1 MSAGPFTNTT
11 LNATIPE
18 IWDLR
23 LDQARYEA
31 SVIMQRVL
39 NKSELV
45 KKYGD
50 IINLT
55 YKDKLTVVNIS
66 PTDGTFA
73 VQNYAP
79 TNVPV
84 TIDQWKGTPIEVVD
98 KAQYQSFWDP
108 KSDLPADAGKAL
120 AETVDTALGALYSNL
135 TSNIIGSSSAPT
147 PFDDVSLLGAML
159 KLRNRS
165 IPLDD
170 LSFFLPPIAM
180 YGGILT
186 KPEFRDAEKT
196 GLPKS
201 VLTTNYRGNLLGV
214 PAYES
219 TLLAT
224 VDSARAG
231 LLLHKSAFAIG
242 MQKNNE
248 YRVADGVA
256 AGKMSHIAIVAS
268 LYGLRVFRED
278 HGCLIYVRAS

>member
-1 MSAGPFTNTT
+1 MAAGVFNNTT
-11 LNATIPE
+11 LNATVPE

-66 PTDGTFA
+66 ATDGTFTA
-73 VQNYAP
+73 QNYTP
-79 TNVPV
+79 TSVAV
-84 TIDQWKGTPIEVVD
+84 TVDQWKGTPIEVVD
-98 KAQYQSFWDP
+98 KAAYQSFWDP

-120 AETVDTALGALYSNL
+120 GETVDTALGALYSSL
-135 TSNIIGSSSAPT
+135 TSNVIGSSDNPT
-147 PFDDVSLLGAML
+147 PFDDTSLLGCIL
-159 KLRNRS
+159 KLRDRS
-165 IPLDD
+165 IPLNE
-170 LSFFLPPIAM
+170 LSLFLPPIAF

-201 VLTTNYRGNLLGV
+201 VLTTNYRGPLLGV

-224 VDSARAG
+224 TGSARAG
-231 LLLHKSAFAIG
+231 LLLHKSAFAIA

-278 HGCLIYVRAS
+278 HGCVIYVRAS

>member
-1 MSAGPFTNTT
+1 MAAGPFINSN
-11 LNATIPE
+11 LSATIPE
-18 IWDLR
+18 VWDLV
-23 LDQARYEA
+23 LDQARYEHA
-31 SVIMQRVL
+31 VLMNRVA

-55 YKDKLTVVNIS
+55 YKLKNTVVDIS

-73 VQNYAP
+73 VQNYTP
-79 TNVPV
+79 VSTPV
-84 TIDQWKGTPIEVVD
+84 TIDQWKGVPIEVVD
-98 KAQYQSFWDP
+98 KAAYQSFWDP
-108 KSDLPADAGKAL
+108 KSDLPKDAGLAL
-120 AETVDTALGALYSNL
+120 AETYDTQLANLYSGL
-135 TSNIIGSSSAPT
+135 TSNVIGSSSAPT

-165 IPLDD
+165 IPLND
-170 LSFFLPPIAM
+170 LSFILPPIGF

-201 VLTTNYRGNLLGV
+201 VLTTNYRGPLLGV
-214 PAYES
+214 PSYES

-224 VDSARAG
+224 VDQARAA
-231 LLLHKSAFAIG
+231 LLIHKSTFAIG

-268 LYGLRVFRED
+268 LFGVKTWRED
-278 HGCLIYVRAS
+278 HGCLIYVRSA